1 MAYLG
6 RSPSQGVRNRYYFT
20 ASGGETSVS
29 GALTGGTLT
38 FTDGNYVD
46 VNLNGVTLVAGTDYN
61 TSTANTIAG
70 LSALTA
76 NDVVEIVVYDVFSVF
91 SGNVNSDFSIG
102 GNLSVTGTVDIDGG
116 AIDGTAIGA
125 SSASTGA
132 FTTVSASSTAS
143 IVGHASIGV
152 NAVASTRALTVAGA
166 TDGSSSTILQLYNSS
181 LASKFS
187 VRDDGFVDINGPV
200 DMSSTLQVDGV
211 LSTSSNLKS
220 SSSSSGGF
228 NALTISHAS
237 NTSGD
242 ESRIQ
247 FKRTTD
253 AGSDREVAAIV
264 ADRVGGNDT
273 ALVFET
279 NTDGSDGAVERVR
292 ITQDGDVGIGTT
304 APSDALHIKTTAD
317 ADIGLQVQNDDTQ
330 AFCKVQ
336 SGGTAL
342 YGGNGGVNFVSGS
355 GFATRLHIASGGNV
369 GIGTS
374 SPGKLM
380 HLYAASDAATLR
392 LENTANSKVWE
403 ITPANPGVAN
413 SGLSIYNVTDDAV
426 AMHVN
431 NSNNLLIGKTADSIA
446 NNGISAAGSATGG
459 GHLSVT
465 NDGNSCV
472 TLNRKT
478 SDGTIMSFATDGST
492 GGSIG
497 VLSDRLCVGQSD
509 VGLFFDAT
517 NNTITPFSF
526 DTFDTID
533 NHIDLGIGSRRF
545 QDIFASNGTIQTSD
559 ENEKQNIASL
569 TSTEINAAKA
579 ISALFKTYK
588 WKDAAASKGDTARI
602 HTGVIAQEVQ
612 AAMSDAG
619 LDAANYAFWCSD
631 TWWETSTDVPAVEAV
646 DEVLDEDGNVITEA
660 VEAKDAYTR
669 IDTYHTAD
677 EAPDGAT
684 QRTRM
689 GIRYPELLAFIGA
702 ATEQRLTD
710 IETRLAA
717 LEAGE

>member
-1 MAYLG
+1 MGYIG
-6 RSPSQGVRNRYYFT
+6 SGVQRFNT
-20 ASGGETSVS
+20 ADG
-29 GALTGGTLT
+29 LTVTGSAEINSLTYPTADGSNGQVLKTNGSGTLSFGT
-38 FTDGNYVD
+38 VSTDLVNDTSPQLGGDLQSNGNDIVIADTDNIYVGTSNDGLKIHHSNNNSFIED
-46 VNLNGVTLVAGTDYN
+46 VGTGNFLITTNGNNIQLMKNQAEQMLVAK
-61 TSTANTIAG
+61 
-70 LSALTA
+70 
-76 NDVVEIVVYDVFSVF
+76 
-91 SGNVNSDFSIG
+91 
-102 GNLSVTGTVDIDGG
+102 
-116 AIDGTAIGA
+116 
-125 SSASTGA
+125 
-132 FTTVSASSTAS
+132 
-143 IVGHASIGV
+143 
-152 NAVASTRALTVAGA
+152 
-166 TDGSSSTILQLYNSS
+166 TDGSVELYYDNSLKLDTQS
-181 LASKFS
+181 HGAR
-187 VRDDGFVDINGPV
+187 VNGG
-200 DMSSTLQVDGV
+200 LRFA
-211 LSTSSNLKS
+211 
-220 SSSSSGGF
+220 SSG
-228 NALTISHAS
+228 AAS
-237 NTSGD
+237 DTSNPYIFRTSGAD
-242 ESRIQ
+242 DMVFATGSAERMRLTS
-247 FKRTTD
+247 
-253 AGSDREVAAIV
+253 AG
-264 ADRVGGNDT
+264 
-273 ALVFET
+273 L
-279 NTDGSDGAVERVR
+279 
-292 ITQDGDVGIGTT
+292 
-304 APSDALHIKTTAD
+304 L
-317 ADIGLQVQNDDTQ
+317 GL
-330 AFCKVQ
+330 
-336 SGGTAL
+336 GTA
-342 YGGNGGVNFVSGS
+342 
-355 GFATRLHIASGGNV
+355 
-369 GIGTS
+369 
-374 SPGKLM
+374 SPSKLM
-380 HLYAASDAATLR
+380 HLYAGNDSASLR

>member
-1 MAYLG
+1 MGYIG
-6 RSPSQGVRNRYYFT
+6 SGVQRFNT
-20 ASGGETSVS
+20 ADG
-29 GALTGGTLT
+29 LTVTGSAEINSLTYPTADGSNGQVLKTNGSGTLSFGT
-38 FTDGNYVD
+38 VSTDLVNDTSPQLGGDLQSNGNDIVIADTDNIYVGTSNDGLKIHHSNNNSFIED
-46 VNLNGVTLVAGTDYN
+46 VGTGNFLITTNGNNIQLMKNQAEQMLVAK
-61 TSTANTIAG
+61 
-70 LSALTA
+70 
-76 NDVVEIVVYDVFSVF
+76 
-91 SGNVNSDFSIG
+91 
-102 GNLSVTGTVDIDGG
+102 
-116 AIDGTAIGA
+116 
-125 SSASTGA
+125 
-132 FTTVSASSTAS
+132 
-143 IVGHASIGV
+143 
-152 NAVASTRALTVAGA
+152 
-166 TDGSSSTILQLYNSS
+166 TDGSVELYYDNSLKLDTQS
-181 LASKFS
+181 HGAR
-187 VRDDGFVDINGPV
+187 VNGG
-200 DMSSTLQVDGV
+200 LRFA
-211 LSTSSNLKS
+211 
-220 SSSSSGGF
+220 SSG
-228 NALTISHAS
+228 AAS
-237 NTSGD
+237 DTSNPYIFRTSGAD
-242 ESRIQ
+242 DMVFATGSAERMRLTS
-247 FKRTTD
+247 
-253 AGSDREVAAIV
+253 AG
-264 ADRVGGNDT
+264 
-273 ALVFET
+273 L
-279 NTDGSDGAVERVR
+279 
-292 ITQDGDVGIGTT
+292 
-304 APSDALHIKTTAD
+304 L
-317 ADIGLQVQNDDTQ
+317 GL
-330 AFCKVQ
+330 
-336 SGGTAL
+336 GTA
-342 YGGNGGVNFVSGS
+342 
-355 GFATRLHIASGGNV
+355 
-369 GIGTS
+369 
-374 SPGKLM
+374 SPSKLM
-380 HLYAASDAATLR
+380 HLYAGNDSASLR
-392 LENTANSKVWE
+392 LENTADSKVWE